1 MLVKVYKKCKL
12 INMFN
17 NFLKIFLKIGLKFLD
32 NKKGYNDI
40 LWV

>member
-17 NFLKIFLKIGLKFLD
+17 NFFKNIFENRIEILD
-32 NKKGYNDI
+32 KKGYNDI